1 MYKLLVV
8 DDEPTVRNGLRNYM
22 NWEKYGI
29 EFSGEADDGDTAL
42 EAVER
47 LMPDIVL
54 TDVRM
59 PTMDGIT
66 LSKEI
71 RRRYPRIKIVFV
83 SGHDDSEYMKSAMK
97 VSAVDYIFKPVNL
110 QELCSVIERVV
121 AELKTEHTERKMTL
135 DMQKKLRESMP
146 LLREKFLMSL
156 ISDKVSQPER
166 IHERVSFLDLQLPPA
181 ASFWVIVISLDNLA
195 DIRETRS
202 EQDWQLL
209 CYAVQNVCQELADHY
224 LNGFI
229 FEYRGEFVGILY
241 EDTSE
246 ASVGEDCHNAHAIG
260 NSEEQLFL
268 LASDIR
274 DNLKLLLKIGATIG
288 IGERVSDLTGL
299 TQSYAQATEA
309 VARKWYLG
317 KNQIITMDSLEPSDE
332 NYYKFD
338 YAKSSE
344 FVSILKGAD
353 TTQLL
358 EILGELFTKLSLNRR
373 DGLKYCRNVA
383 MQIMLLAKQLLLELN
398 VQVNELE
405 EEEALHVDRLFKME
419 TVDELRHFL
428 ETILVSV
435 CHKIS
440 EKRSGRAN
448 NLVGRV
454 HAIIERRYSDNA
466 LTVSEIGKEVYLT
479 DTYVSL
485 LFKQETGKTV
495 NEYLTNYRIER
506 AKEMLKDPSQKLYDI
521 CFAVGYAD
529 PSYFS
534 KLFKKITGFTPSSY
548 RDIQQ
553 PGK

>member
-1 MYKLLVV
+1 
-8 DDEPTVRNGLRNYM
+8 
-22 NWEKYGI
+22 
-29 EFSGEADDGDTAL
+29 
-42 EAVER
+42 
-47 LMPDIVL
+47 
-54 TDVRM
+54 
-59 PTMDGIT
+59 
-66 LSKEI
+66 
-71 RRRYPRIKIVFV
+71 
-83 SGHDDSEYMKSAMK
+83 
-97 VSAVDYIFKPVNL
+97 
-110 QELCSVIERVV
+110 
-121 AELKTEHTERKMTL
+121 
-135 DMQKKLRESMP
+135 
-146 LLREKFLMSL
+146 
-156 ISDKVSQPER
+156 
-166 IHERVSFLDLQLPPA
+166 
-181 ASFWVIVISLDNLA
+181 
-195 DIRETRS
+195 
-202 EQDWQLL
+202 
-209 CYAVQNVCQELADHY
+209 
-224 LNGFI
+224 
-229 FEYRGEFVGILY
+229 
-241 EDTSE
+241 
-246 ASVGEDCHNAHAIG
+246 
-260 NSEEQLFL
+260 
-268 LASDIR
+268 
-274 DNLKLLLKIGATIG
+274 
-288 IGERVSDLTGL
+288 
-299 TQSYAQATEA
+299 
-309 VARKWYLG
+309 
-317 KNQIITMDSLEPSDE
+317 MDSLEPSDE
-332 NYYKFD
+332 SYYKFD

-353 TTQLL
+353 TTHLL
-358 EILGELFTKLSLNRR
+358 EIIGELFTKLSLNRR

-405 EEEALHVDRLFKME
+405 EEEALHVERLFKME

-454 HAIIERRYSDNA
+454 HAIIERRYSDNT

-548 RDIQQ
+548 RDIQH

>member
-8 DDEPTVRNGLRNYM
+8 DDEPTVRYGLRNYM

-29 EFSGEADDGDTAL
+29 KFSAEADDGDTAL
-42 EAVER
+42 EAVEQF
-47 LMPDIVL
+47 MPDIVL

-59 PTMDGIT
+59 PNMDGIT

-71 RRRYPRIKIVFV
+71 RRRYPHMKIVFI
-83 SGHDDSEYMKSAMK
+83 SGHDDAEYMKSAMK

-110 QELCSVIERVV
+110 QELCLVIERVV
-121 AELKTEHTERKMTL
+121 ADLNAESTERRMMQ
-135 DMQKKLRESMP
+135 DMQVKLKESMP

-166 IHERVSFLDLQLPPA
+166 IRERMDFLGLQIPRA
-181 ASFWVIVISLDNLA
+181 VSFWVVVISVDNLA

-209 CYAVQNVCQELADHY
+209 CYAVQNVCQELADQY

-241 EDTSE
+241 ADTDKVSVAEHNHGMSEIDTSE
-246 ASVGEDCHNAHAIG
+246 ER
-260 NSEEQLFL
+260 LFL

-274 DNLKLLLKIGATIG
+274 ENLKLLLKIGVTIG

-299 TQSYAQATEA
+299 SQSYVQASEA

-317 KNQIITMDSLEPSDE
+317 KNRIITMDSLESSNE
-332 NYYKFD
+332 SYYTFD
-338 YAKSSE
+338 YAQSSE

-353 TTQLL
+353 ASQLHAS
-358 EILGELFTKLSLNRR
+358 LGDLFAKLSLNRR
-373 DGLKYCRNVA
+373 DGLKYCRNAA
-383 MQIMLLAKQLLLELN
+383 MQMMLMAKQLLLELN
-398 VQVNELE
+398 LQVNELE
-405 EEEALHVDRLFKME
+405 DEEALHVERLFKLE
-419 TVDELRHFL
+419 TADELRHFL
-428 ETILVSV
+428 ESKLVYV
-435 CHKIS
+435 CHKIN
-440 EKRSGRAN
+440 ERRSGRAN

-495 NEYLTNYRIER
+495 NEYLTHYRIER
-506 AKEMLKDPSQKLYDI
+506 AKELLKDPSQKLYDI

-534 KLFKKITGFTPSSY
+534 KLFKKATGLTPSAY
-548 RDIQQ
+548 RDILHS
-553 PGK
+553 GK